1 MNIIEECYDNLS
13 ARVSFALWRD
23 LDIAAYADHSVNLS
37 YIESTVNR
45 VDEGIVDKV
54 IDAIE
59 LSLSNAVYRECKE
72 YVYDKRIS

>member
-37 YIESTVNR
+37 YVESTVNR

-59 LSLSNAVYRECKE
+59 TSLSNNIRNACKE
-72 YVYDKRIS
+72 YNYEKKIS

>member
-1 MNIIEECYDNLS
+1 MNIAEECYERVLTQLNL
-13 ARVSFALWRD
+13 ALWRD

-37 YIESTVNR
+37 YVESTVNR

-59 LSLSNAVYRECKE
+59 LSLSNAVYRECKDYE
-72 YVYDKRIS
+72 YRK

>member
-1 MNIIEECYDNLS
+1 MNIIEECYDNLP

-37 YIESTVNR
+37 YVESTINR

-54 IDAIE
+54 IDVIE
-59 LSLSNAVYRECKE
+59 LSLSNAVYSECKDYE
-72 YVYDKRIS
+72 YVKAIS

>member
-1 MNIIEECYDNLS
+1 MNIAEECHDHIS
-13 ARVSFALWRD
+13 ARVSLTLWRD

-37 YIESTVNR
+37 YVESTVNR

-59 LSLSNAVYRECKE
+59 ISLNNAVYSACNE
-72 YVYDKRIS
+72 YEYDKRIG